1 MDGKI
6 LISVFRVSV
15 LCDSVPDGER
25 GRGYFLIFLS
35 FLLDFF
41 EKRNILMEYKRWRG
55 SSVGRATD

>member
-25 GRGYFLIFLS
+25 ERGYFLIFLS

-41 EKRNILMEYKRWRG
+41 EKRNILYG
-55 SSVGRATD
+55 I

>member
-6 LISVFRVSV
+6 LINAFRVSV
-15 LCDSVPDGER
+15 LYDSVLEGKRE
-25 GRGYFLIFLS
+25 RGYFLIFLS